1 MKSEKI
7 KLTLNGGQLVEAQTP
22 LIVLARRIL
31 AFYKRS
37 ARSALLTVARIHT
50 FLLIKLV
57 LLSSDQR
64 IRSQLFHSYL
74 TVVM

>member
-7 KLTLNGGQLVEAQTP
+7 KLTLNDGQLVEVQPP

-37 ARSALLTVARIHT
+37 AISALLTVAKIHT

-57 LLSSDQR
+57 LLSSGQR

-74 TVVM
+74 KVVM